1 MEYEPGPS
9 VFLLGSVY
17 SAFTAHGGEVTEQVD
32 NTISVIHITR
42 NAQGN
47 LMSPRMG
54 TRRRP
59 ASEEALD
66 RVPERRLMA

>member
-17 SAFTAHGGEVTEQVD
+17 SAFTAHGGGVGEQVD
-32 NTISVIHITR
+32 NTISVIRITR

-54 TRRRP
+54 TSAGLYQGRPWTGYRR
-59 ASEEALD
+59 
-66 RVPERRLMA
+66 